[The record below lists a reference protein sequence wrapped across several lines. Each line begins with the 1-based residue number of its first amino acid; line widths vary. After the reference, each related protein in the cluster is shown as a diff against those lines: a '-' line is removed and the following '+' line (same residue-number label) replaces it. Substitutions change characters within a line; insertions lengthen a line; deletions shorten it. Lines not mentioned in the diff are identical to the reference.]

1 LVETAGVAREPL
13 WSHAGFGLP
22 LAARRDYTGAKRK
35 PKGAGAARLIPDML
49 FMFDCDGVLVDS
61 EIIAAVVDAEHLA
74 EVGFKITPE
83 EVIRRFAGLTSVDIV
98 EVIEAEIGRPLS
110 PEFLKGQKAELDVRL
125 QNEVEPVTGVHEM
138 LDMID
143 GQVCVC
149 SNSSME
155 RLRMTMGRT
164 RLWDR
169 FRPYVYSAPEVGTK
183 KPKPDPNVYRYAL
196 EQFQCDPRDAVVIE
210 DSVFGVTAAKAAGAR
225 VIGFTGASHA
235 WPGLADLLTE
245 AGAETVVNRL
255 TDVPK
260 VAEAFAMWDGVGD

>member
-1 LVETAGVAREPL
+1 
-13 WSHAGFGLP
+13 
-22 LAARRDYTGAKRK
+22 
-35 PKGAGAARLIPDML
+35 ML

-61 EIIAAVVDAEHLA
+61 EIIAAAVDSEHLA

-98 EVIEAEIGRPLS
+98 EIIESEIGRPLA
-110 PEFLKGQKAELDVRL
+110 PEFLKSQREALDVALR
-125 QNEVEPVTGVHEM
+125 NTVEPVPGVHEM
-138 LDMID
+138 LDMLE
-143 GQVCVC
+143 GQICVC
-149 SNSSME
+149 SNSSSE

-164 RLWDR
+164 LLYDR
-169 FRPYVYSAPEVGTK
+169 FKPYIYSAPEVGTK

-196 EQFQCDPRDAVVIE
+196 DQFGCDPRESVVVE
-210 DSVFGVTAAKAAGAR
+210 DSVFGVAAARQAGAR

-255 TDVPK
+255 TDVPR
-260 VAEAFAMWDGVGD
+260 VAEAFALWDGVAE

>member
-1 LVETAGVAREPL
+1 
-13 WSHAGFGLP
+13 
-22 LAARRDYTGAKRK
+22 
-35 PKGAGAARLIPDML
+35 ML

-61 EIIAAVVDAEHLA
+61 EIIAAAVDSEHLA

-98 EVIEAEIGRPLS
+98 EIIEAEIGRPLA
-110 PEFLKGQKAELDVRL
+110 PEFLKAQREALDIALR
-125 QNEVEPVTGVHEM
+125 NSVEPVRGVHEM
-138 LDMID
+138 LDMLD

-149 SNSSME
+149 SNSSSE

-164 RLWDR
+164 KLWDR
-169 FRPYVYSAPEVGTK
+169 FKPYIYSAPEVGTR

-196 EQFQCDPRDAVVIE
+196 EQFGCDPRESVVVE
-210 DSVFGVTAAKAAGAR
+210 DSVFGVTAAKQAGAR

-255 TDVPK
+255 TDVPRI
-260 VAEAFAMWDGVGD
+260 AEAFAQWDGVAE

>member
-1 LVETAGVAREPL
+1 
-13 WSHAGFGLP
+13 
-22 LAARRDYTGAKRK
+22 
-35 PKGAGAARLIPDML
+35 ML

-98 EVIEAEIGRPLS
+98 EIIESEIGRPLD
-110 PEFLKGQKAELDVRL
+110 PEFLRSQRAALDIRL
-125 QNEVEPVTGVHEM
+125 QNEVEPVPGVHEM
-138 LDMID
+138 LDMLD
-143 GQVCVC
+143 GQICVC
-149 SNSSME
+149 SNSSSE

-169 FRPYVYSAPEVGTK
+169 FKPYIYSAPEVGTK

-196 EQFQCDPRDAVVIE
+196 EQFGCDPRESVVVE
-210 DSVFGVTAAKAAGAR
+210 DSVFGVAAARQAGAR

-245 AGAETVVNRL
+245 AGAETVVSRL
-255 TDVPK
+255 TDVPR
-260 VAEAFAMWDGVGD
+260 VAKAFALWDGVAE